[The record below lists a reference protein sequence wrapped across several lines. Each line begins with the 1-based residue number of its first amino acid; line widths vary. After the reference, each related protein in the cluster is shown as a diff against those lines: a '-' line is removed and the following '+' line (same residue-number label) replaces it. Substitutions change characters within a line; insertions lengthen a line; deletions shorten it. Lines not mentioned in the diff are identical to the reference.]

1 MNANPKFTRGILQII
16 VAGYVIYLAYGLK
29 DGILESTGGKQ
40 LFFILAAVFMTLAA
54 IVVIIHAI
62 KMILKKEE
70 DTDIDTD
77 TDTEELTE
85 TEDNDK

>member
-16 VAGYVIYLAYGLK
+16 VAGYVIYLAYSLK

-40 LFFILAAVFMTLAA
+40 LFFVLAAVFMTLAS

-70 DTDIDTD
+70 DTDTD